1 MSENKTAVS
10 QKKVAMNKHSKQG
23 KFITIEGTEGVGKS
37 TNIAFITEWLADKGI
52 DILHTREPGGTPLA
66 EEIRELLL
74 AKRDE
79 TVDSRTEL
87 LLMFAARC
95 QHVANKIRPALEQG
109 QWVLSDR
116 FTDASFAYQ
125 GFGREL
131 GFERLSELEQWS
143 LQGFKPDLTIML
155 DLPIEIGLE
164 RAEKRGEKDRFE
176 SEQIEFFQRVR
187 DGYLEIA
194 RTEPERMKVID
205 ATGSIE
211 QVQKQIEKVLQEF
224 YLSNAKEESS

>member
-1 MSENKTAVS
+1 MKKT
-10 QKKVAMNKHSKQG
+10 G

-37 TNIAFITEWLADKGI
+37 TNIAFITQWLADKDI

-74 AKRDE
+74 ANRDE

-95 QHVANKIRPALEQG
+95 QHVATKIKPALEQG

-125 GFGREL
+125 GAGRNL
-131 GFERLSELEQWS
+131 GFERLSKLEDWS
-143 LQGFKPDLTIML
+143 LNGFKPDLTIML
-155 DLPIEIGLE
+155 DLPIEIGLARAAE
-164 RAEKRGEKDRFE
+164 RSEKDRFE
-176 SEQIEFFQRVR
+176 SEQIEFFNRVR
-187 DGYLEIA
+187 QGYLAIA
-194 RTEPERMKVID
+194 EAEPERMKVID

-211 QVQKQIEKVLQEF
+211 QVQAQIEKVLIEF
-224 YLSNAKEESS
+224 YESIEVSS

>member
-1 MSENKTAVS
+1 
-10 QKKVAMNKHSKQG
+10 MNTG

-37 TNIAFITEWLADKGI
+37 TNIAFIKAWLAGKNI
-52 DILHTREPGGTPLA
+52 DIIHTREPGGTPLG

-79 TVDSRTEL
+79 SVDSRTEL

-95 QHVANKIRPALEQG
+95 QHVSKKIQPALEQG

-131 GFERLSELEQWS
+131 GLERLNQLAAWS
-143 LQGFKPDLTIML
+143 LGGFKPDLTIML
-155 DLPIEIGLE
+155 DLPIEVGLE

-176 SEQIEFFQRVR
+176 SEQIDFFKRVR
-187 DGYLEIA
+187 DGYLSIA
-194 RTEPERMKVID
+194 KAEPNRMKVID

-211 QVQKQIEKVLQEF
+211 QVQAQIEKVLIEF
-224 YLSNAKEESS
+224 YEANS

>member
-1 MSENKTAVS
+1 MSR
-10 QKKVAMNKHSKQG
+10 G

-37 TNIAFITEWLADKGI
+37 TNIAFITQWLADKGI
-52 DILHTREPGGTPLA
+52 EILHTREPGGTPFA

-74 AKRDE
+74 SKRE
-79 TVDSRTEL
+79 EIVDSRTEL

-95 QHVANKIRPALEQG
+95 QHLAQKIEPALKKG

-125 GFGREL
+125 GSGREL
-131 GFERLSELEQWS
+131 GFERLAELENWS

-176 SEQIEFFQRVR
+176 SEQIEFFHRVR
-187 DGYLEIA
+187 NGYLAIA
-194 RTEPERMKVID
+194 EAEPERMKVID
-205 ATGSIE
+205 ASGTIE
-211 QVQKQIEKVLQEF
+211 QVQRQIEKALINF
-224 YLSNAKEESS
+224 YEANKD

>member
-1 MSENKTAVS
+1 
-10 QKKVAMNKHSKQG
+10 MNKNG

-37 TNIAFITEWLADKGI
+37 TNIAFIKSWLAAK
-52 DILHTREPGGTPLA
+52 DIEIIHTREPGGTPLA
-66 EEIRELLL
+66 EEIRGLLL
-74 AKRDE
+74 TKRGE
-79 TVDSRTEL
+79 KVDSRTEL

-95 QHVANKIRPALEQG
+95 QHVSQKIQPALEQG

-131 GFERLSELEQWS
+131 GFERLEQLEGWA

-176 SEQIEFFQRVR
+176 SEQIAFFKRVR
-187 DGYLEIA
+187 NGYLTIA
-194 RTEPERMKVID
+194 EKEPERMKVID
-205 ATGSIE
+205 ASGSIE
-211 QVQKQIEKVLQEF
+211 EVQVQIEKILIEF
-224 YLSNAKEESS
+224 YQNYQTEIAMETCS

>member
-1 MSENKTAVS
+1 MSENEISEKIMA
-10 QKKVAMNKHSKQG
+10 G

-37 TNIAFITEWLADKGI
+37 TNIAFITEWLANKGI
-52 DILHTREPGGTPLA
+52 DILHTREPGGTPMA

-74 AKRDE
+74 SKRDE
-79 TVDSRTEL
+79 SVDSRTEL

-95 QHVANKIRPALEQG
+95 QHVAKKIQPALEQG

-125 GFGREL
+125 GAGREL
-131 GFERLSELEQWS
+131 GFERLKELESWS

-155 DLPIEIGLE
+155 DLPIEVGLE

-176 SEQIEFFQRVR
+176 SEQIEFFHRVR
-187 DGYLEIA
+187 NGYLDIA
-194 RTEPERMKVID
+194 KSEPNRMKVID
-205 ATGSIE
+205 ATGTIE
-211 QVQKQIEKVLQEF
+211 QVQAQIEKVLLDF
-224 YLSNAKEESS
+224 YLTCTQEATS

>member
-1 MSENKTAVS
+1 
-10 QKKVAMNKHSKQG
+10 MNKKLG

-37 TNIAFITEWLADKGI
+37 TNIAFITQWFADKGI
-52 DILHTREPGGTPLA
+52 EILHTREPGGTPFA

-74 AKRDE
+74 SKRGE
-79 TVDSRTEL
+79 IVDSRTEL

-95 QHVANKIRPALEQG
+95 QHLAQKIEPALKKG

-125 GFGREL
+125 GSGREL
-131 GFERLSELEQWS
+131 GFERLAELENWS

-176 SEQIEFFQRVR
+176 SEQIEFFHRVR
-187 DGYLEIA
+187 NGYLAIA
-194 RTEPERMKVID
+194 EAEPERMKVID
-205 ATGSIE
+205 ASGTIE
-211 QVQKQIEKVLQEF
+211 QVQRQIEKVLINF
-224 YLSNAKEESS
+224 YEANKD